1 MIVTGILV
9 NLLTAAG
16 ILMGLWLVYL
26 WKRNAA
32 VVDMGWAAGLTLM
45 GVIHHLILK
54 TSGSVGI
61 LVCVL
66 VVLWGFRLGGYLF
79 WTRLRLG
86 KKDARYETLQ
96 KKQSLPAPLFFLFH
110 YLIQACFQTVVGF
123 VFIFTSQRDTTF
135 TTFDLIGLILWS
147 TGFSGSILSDIQ
159 LHRFRTNPANTG
171 QVCQNGL
178 WNYSRHPNYFFE
190 IMLWFGFALIGLP
203 APSGWLG
210 LLSPIALLLTMR
222 LITGPVSERQ
232 SLRSKP
238 EAYRR
243 YQSTT
248 SMIIPWFKSKSD

>member
-32 VVDMGWAAGLTLM
+32 IVDLGWAAGLTLM
-45 GVIHHLILK
+45 GVIHHLILG
-54 TSGSVGI
+54 TSSPIRI
-61 LVCVL
+61 LVSILVL
-66 VVLWGFRLGGYLF
+66 LWGFRLGGYLF

-96 KKQSLPAPLFFLFH
+96 KEQTLPAPLFFLFH
-110 YLIQACFQTVVGF
+110 YLIQACFQTIVGF
-123 VFIFTSQRDTTF
+123 VFIFTSQRDTPF
-135 TTFDLIGLILWS
+135 AVSDLIGLMLWGAGL
-147 TGFSGSILSDIQ
+147 TGSILSDIQ
-159 LHRFRTNPANTG
+159 LHRFRTNPANKG
-171 QVCQNGL
+171 HVCQNGL

-190 IMLWFGFALIGLP
+190 IMLWFGFALIGVP

-243 YQSTT
+243 YQNTT
-248 SMIIPWFKSKSD
+248 SMIVPWFKSKSD